1 MIDKRKS
8 KSVVLLSFILLS
20 VCTLSFAQVKMAS
33 IFTDNMVLQQEAK
46 VAIWGWTNQNQSITL
61 KTSWNKQKYQA
72 KADKN
77 GKWKVFVNTPKA
89 GGPYQININDG
100 KDFVLKNILIGEV
113 WILGG
118 QSNMEM
124 PMKGFRSQPVIG
136 SNDAILQAKNPNLR
150 LYVVPRARE
159 FTAKENSKP
168 SLWKEAGPESVS
180 NFSATGYFFG
190 KLLQEML
197 NVPIGLINVNYGGS
211 NAEAWMSRK
220 EVEEFG
226 GITLPEAKDSAK
238 VDNRTATALYNG
250 MLNPIIGYGIKGAVF
265 YQGES
270 NYDRADQYEKLFPAL
285 VKEWRT
291 EWQQGNFPFYYAQIA
306 PYNYAQLPPYRA
318 GGKFNSA
325 YLRDAQR
332 KALDKIPNSGMV
344 SLMDIGEENSIHP
357 MHKKEGGERLALMAL
372 SKTYGLKG
380 FGFESPLYDTLS
392 INGSIVTLKFK
403 NVKNGFTT
411 FGKDLVNFEIAGKDQ
426 IFVPAKAEINGN
438 EIVVSSPKIKEP
450 VAVRYAFKDFVVG
463 ELFSTEGLPA
473 SSFRTDDF

>member
-1 MIDKRKS
+1 MNKRKN
-8 KSVVLLSFILLS
+8 VNIVILLAF
-20 VCTLSFAQVKMAS
+20 LSLFITKSGFSQVKMAS

-46 VAIWGWTNQNQSITL
+46 VAIWGWSQSNNAVNL
-61 KTSWNKQKYQA
+61 KTSWDKQNYSA

-77 GKWKVFVNTPKA
+77 GKWKVYVNTPKA
-89 GGPYQININDG
+89 GGPYEININDG
-100 KDFVLKNILIGEV
+100 KNLNLKNILIGEV

-124 PMKGFRSQPVIG
+124 PMKGFRSQPVLG
-136 SNDAILQAKNPNLR
+136 SNDAIVHSTNSNLR
-150 LYVVPRARE
+150 LYIIPRARE
-159 FTAKENSKP
+159 FEAQENSKP
-168 SLWKEAGPESVS
+168 SFWKQAEPESVA

-190 KLLQEML
+190 RLLQEML
-197 NVPIGLINVNYGGS
+197 KVPVGLINVNYGGS

-220 EVEEFG
+220 DLEEFA
-226 GITLPEAKDSAK
+226 GIELPKKENASK

-250 MLNPIIGYGIKGAVF
+250 MLHPIIGYGIKGVVF

-270 NYDRADQYEKLFPAL
+270 NYDRPDQYEKLFPAL

-291 EWQQGNFPFYYAQIA
+291 EWNQGDFPFYYVQIA
-306 PYNYAQLPPYRA
+306 PYNYAQLPPYKA
-318 GGKFNSA
+318 GGKLNSA

-332 KALDKIPNSGMV
+332 KALAKIPNSGMV

-372 SKTYGLKG
+372 AKTYGIKG
-380 FGFESPLYDTLS
+380 FGFESPVYDTLS
-392 INGSIVTLKFK
+392 VAGNIVTLKFK

-411 FGKDLVNFEIAGKDQ
+411 FGKNLVNFEIAGKDQ
-426 IFVPAKAEINGN
+426 WFYPAKAEINGN
-438 EIVVSSPKIKEP
+438 EIVVSSPKVKDP

-463 ELFSTEGLPA
+463 ELFSTEGFPV

>member
-1 MIDKRKS
+1 MRFKRFKEKS
-8 KSVVLLSFILLS
+8 LFTFILIL
-20 VCTLSFAQVKMAS
+20 TTFFQNFAQVKMAS
-33 IFTDNMVLQQEAK
+33 IFTDNMVLQQKAK
-46 VAIWGWTNQNQSITL
+46 VPVWGWSQSNKTVSI
-61 KTSWNKQKYQA
+61 KTSWDNQNYSA
-72 KADKN
+72 KANND

-89 GGPYQININDG
+89 GGPFQININDG
-100 KDFVLKNILIGEV
+100 KDFTLKNVLIGEV

-124 PMKGFRSQPVIG
+124 PMKGFRSQPVLG
-136 SNDAILQAKNPNLR
+136 SNDAIVNSKNPNLR
-150 LYVVPRARE
+150 LYIVPRARE
-159 FTAKENSKP
+159 YKVKENSKT
-168 SLWKEAGPESVS
+168 SSWKQAEPESVS

-197 NVPIGLINVNYGGS
+197 DVPVGLINVNYGGS

-220 EVEEFG
+220 ELEEFG
-226 GITLPEAKDSAK
+226 GIALPETKDSAK

-250 MLNPIIGYGIKGAVF
+250 MLHPMIGYGIKGTVF

-270 NYDRADQYEKLFPAL
+270 NYDRPDQYEKLFPTL

-291 EWQQGNFPFYYAQIA
+291 EWQQGDFPFYYVQIA

-325 YLRDAQR
+325 YIRDAQR
-332 KALDKIPNSGMV
+332 KALVKIPNSGMV
-344 SLMDIGEENSIHP
+344 SLMDIGEENCIHP

-372 SKTYGLKG
+372 AKTYGMKG
-380 FGFESPLYDTLS
+380 FGFESPLYDTLG
-392 INGSIVTLKFK
+392 IEGNIVTLKFK

-411 FGKDLVNFEIAGKDQ
+411 FGKDLINFEIAGKDQ
-426 IFVPAKAEINGN
+426 YFVPAKAEINGN
-438 EIVVSSPKIKEP
+438 EIVVSSPKVKEP
-450 VAVRYAFKDFVVG
+450 VAVRYAFKDFIVG
-463 ELFSTEGLPA
+463 ELFSTEGFPV